1 MKFLVPF
8 ILAICLF
15 SQASACSLFFFGGDY
30 TDDGASLFVRIEDGD
45 LNDENKLYLVS
56 PAGKHKEGE
65 EYRGC
70 FGYSWTFTHDSYRY
84 VSWRAAAADR
94 DLPLSDDGAE
104 GAAVR

>member
-1 MKFLVPF
+1 MLKFLVPF

-30 TDDGASLFVRIEDGD
+30 TDDGANLFVRIEDGD

-65 EYRGC
+65 EYHGC
-70 FGYSWTFTHDSYRY
+70 LNKITLEISVGH
-84 VSWRAAAADR
+84 
-94 DLPLSDDGAE
+94 SDFLCHNSSICTKSLNWM
-104 GAAVR
+104 

>member
-1 MKFLVPF
+1 MKKTMRRMLKFLVPF

-30 TDDGASLFVRIEDGD
+30 TDDGANLFVRIEDGD

-65 EYRGC
+65 EYQIGRK
-70 FGYSWTFTHDSYRY
+70 
-84 VSWRAAAADR
+84 
-94 DLPLSDDGAE
+94 
-104 GAAVR
+104 